1 MHFKSEK
8 CNSRKENKQ
17 RKKKSKDFKK
27 RIDLHEYSKSHNA
40 PSVQKKINETNG
52 KDLPILQTDTADCDL
67 KTLKTDLNPD
77 SADKIGSQNVSTE
90 TSKTD
95 LKSPAT
101 TSEQKKTEPNIVEE
115 HCNLPNKSDE
125 TCSKLSDTTSE
136 QKKNEK
142 GQLYLN
148 NEGRINFS
156 KLCHTSGQIKT
167 DSSLLEIELYKLR
180 STLRCELDNYVTYI
194 CCIIS
199 MIAGF
204 YIRNR
209 TNLFHLL
216 LAIKTFVLSV
226 EFLLMRTINQFRQN
240 IPAFEIEHVANVK
253 SNVFGPN
260 DIDTKYIFNDSLKNE
275 LGKINTIDH
284 LKTYNDSKVSVAVGY
299 LSWRTGIERYR
310 MHVVLMEYFQ
320 SALRESVRI
329 QVQLATTNIDSPD
342 SRIPLSV
349 PIYMHGFIYRKD
361 NLR

>member
-1 MHFKSEK
+1 MNFKSEK

-17 RKKKSKDFKK
+17 QEKKSKDFKK

-52 KDLPILQTDTADCDL
+52 KDLSILPTDTADCDL
-67 KTLKTDLNPD
+67 KTLKTNLNPD
-77 SADKIGSQNVSTE
+77 SSM
-90 TSKTD
+90 
-95 LKSPAT
+95 
-101 TSEQKKTEPNIVEE
+101 
-115 HCNLPNKSDE
+115 
-125 TCSKLSDTTSE
+125 
-136 QKKNEK
+136 
-142 GQLYLN
+142 
-148 NEGRINFS
+148 
-156 KLCHTSGQIKT
+156 
-167 DSSLLEIELYKLR
+167 LEIEFYKLR
-180 STLRCELDNYVTYI
+180 STLRCELDNSVKNI

-204 YIRNR
+204 HIRNR

-216 LAIKTFVLSV
+216 SAIKKFVLSV

-240 IPAFEIEHVANVK
+240 IPTFEIENVANVK
-253 SNVFGPN
+253 SNVFEPT
-260 DIDTKYIFNDSLKNE
+260 DIDTKYIFNDLLKNE
-275 LGKINTIDH
+275 LGKINTVDH
-284 LKTYNDSKVSVAVGY
+284 LKTYNDSKVSVGVGY
-299 LSWRTGIERYR
+299 RSWRTGIQRYR

-342 SRIPLSV
+342 SRIPLSM